1 LQLARLLQY
10 LEFPNYLRKDFFPK
24 HNDLNIAGLMNP
36 LDSPHHMRAAD
47 KSKYREK
54 VVLDRPTKSNKGSFV
69 DCGIR
74 VNCIIKKDVQ
84 IDMKLD
90 PGTRVTVEMPEESL
104 KFEFQTKMFLNGR
117 GVNCEKPRTEDGI
130 YWATGSD
137 WPGMIRRHRWVRV

>member
-1 LQLARLLQY
+1 
-10 LEFPNYLRKDFFPK
+10 
-24 HNDLNIAGLMNP
+24 
-36 LDSPHHMRAAD
+36 
-47 KSKYREK
+47 
-54 VVLDRPTKSNKGSFV
+54 
-69 DCGIR
+69 
-74 VNCIIKKDVQ
+74 
-84 IDMKLD
+84 MKLD